1 MTQTRQSLLLDT
13 HVFIWSLEHTEK
25 IGQET
30 QKLLQSGVSVYI
42 SKVSLWEL
50 AIKYKAKKFPYDT
63 NYLLEGVK
71 LSGFSVLDVD
81 TDHLQAYPTTQL
93 LNKDPFDLLLVTQA
107 YVERYMFITADSKI
121 LESSYPVQDA
131 TK

>member
-1 MTQTRQSLLLDT
+1 MAQTRQSLLLDS
-13 HVFIWSLEHTEK
+13 HVFIWSLEQTKK

-42 SKVSLWEL
+42 SKASLWEL

-63 NYLLEGVK
+63 KYLLEGIK
-71 LSGFSVLDVD
+71 LSGFSVLDIE

-93 LNKDPFDLLLVTQA
+93 LYKDPFDLLLVTQA
-107 YVERYMFITADSKI
+107 YVEGYMFITADGKI
-121 LESSYPVQDA
+121 LESSYTVQDA